1 MQLEHAKKQFE
12 EILEKNKAYNHSM
25 SLIYWDAATGAP
37 KKGVDNRSQ
46 ILGILA
52 GEVFKLTTSNETK
65 ECLSVLEKHADVL
78 DEITNAVVKEVRKD
92 YDKFT
97 KIPADEYRAYAELK
111 GKANV
116 IWEEAKNKSDFS
128 IFEPYLEKLIGYLR
142 KFVEYRGY
150 KDHPYNTLLDDYESG
165 MTTEKLDKFFAQLK
179 ERIVPLVKNIQN
191 SDKKIR
197 TDFLTHSYSANKQ
210 EEFCLYLLD
219 KINFDKDAGMMKE
232 SEHPFTINFTRN
244 DVRITT
250 HYFENNFTSAVFS
263 TVHEGGHALY
273 EQNIGDDIA
282 DTILGTGTSM
292 GIHES
297 QSRMYENIFGRN
309 INFWKCF
316 YPKLVEIFPDQLAN
330 ISLNEFY
337 EAINKTEN
345 SLIRIEADELTYSL
359 HIMVRYEIEKM
370 LIEGKIEVKDLP
382 KIWNQKMEE
391 YLGVKPPNDKM
402 GVLQDVHWSDGLFG
416 YFPSYALGNAYAAQF
431 EYTMRKS
438 LDIDKLLINGEFD
451 KILEW
456 LRENIHKHGS
466 LKKPNEIIKDVTG
479 EELNP
484 KYFTQYLEDKYSRLY
499 NL

>member
-1 MQLEHAKKQFE
+1 MHLDQAKKQFD
-12 EILEKNKAYNHSM
+12 EILEKIHAFHHSM
-25 SLIYWDAATGAP
+25 GLIYWDAATGAP
-37 KKGVDNRSQ
+37 KKGVDNRSKIQ
-46 ILGILA
+46 GILA
-52 GEVFKLTTSNETK
+52 GEIFKLTTSDETK
-65 ECLSVLEKHADVL
+65 ECLEVLEKHSDDI
-78 DEITNAVVKEVRKD
+78 DEITNAIVEEIRKE
-92 YDKFT
+92 YDKLT

-111 GKANV
+111 GKANQM
-116 IWEEAKNKSDFS
+116 WEEAKNKSDFS
-128 IFEPYLEKLIGYLR
+128 IFEPYLEKIIGYLR

-150 KDHPYNTLLDDYESG
+150 KDHPYNTLLDDYEPG

-179 ERIVPLVKNIQN
+179 ERIVPLVKKIQN
-191 SDKKIR
+191 SDKNIK
-197 TDFLTHSYSANKQ
+197 TDFLTDSYPAKEQ
-210 EEFCLYLLD
+210 EEFSLYLLD

-250 HYFENNFTSAVFS
+250 HYFENNFTSAIFS

-273 EQNIGDDIA
+273 EQNIGDDID

-309 INFWKCF
+309 INFWNHF
-316 YPKLVEIFPDQLAN
+316 YPKLVEIFPEQLSD

-337 EAINKTEN
+337 EGINKTEN

-359 HIMVRYEIEKM
+359 HVMVRYEIEKM

-382 KIWNQKMEE
+382 KIWNEKMEE
-391 YLGVKPPNDKM
+391 YLGITPPNDKM

-416 YFPSYALGNAYAAQF
+416 YFPSYALGNAYASQF
-431 EYTMRKS
+431 EHTMRKA
-438 LDIDKLLINGEFD
+438 LDIDTLLMNGEFD

-466 LKKPNEIIKDVTG
+466 LKKPNQIIKEVTG

-484 KYFTQYLEDKYSRLY
+484 RYFTDYLEEKYSKLY
-499 NL
+499 DL